1 VVWHHACFLY
11 VSMDIPGAKMG
22 NLSLTG
28 VMGATTKEHG
38 AQLVEDLLQ
47 LGIAISSE
55 GELAPVLERIV
66 TQARRFTGAEAA
78 TLFLREGAHL
88 RFAVVQN
95 EITNRR
101 LGDYEL
107 QQRLDIERLPL
118 DVPSLAGYVANSGE
132 VVNVPE
138 AYDIP
143 SDAPYTFNWRV
154 DLTTGYRTHSV
165 LAVPLR
171 DASQRNLGV
180 LQLINAIGSDGQ
192 AVPFHPRL
200 EDVARA
206 FAAYAAIAVRSAR
219 LEELSFKDPLTDGY
233 NRRYLMLRLY
243 EEVSRAA
250 RYQQPLSLILLDLD
264 GFKAVND
271 RYGHGAGDDVLKQ
284 VVQLLA
290 SQSRRDS
297 VVARYGGDEF
307 IALLP
312 STTKA
317 AALVYAER
325 MRAIIERYPFQH
337 GPLTA
342 SFGVAGYPDDPGNVT
357 DLIKRADHALYDAK
371 RQGRNLVGGL

>member
-1 VVWHHACFLY
+1 
-11 VSMDIPGAKMG
+11 MEIPSAATGDAR
-22 NLSLTG
+22 SLE
-28 VMGATTKEHG
+28 VDGATASDRG
-38 AQLVEDLLQ
+38 AQMVEDLLQ

-55 GELAPVLERIV
+55 GELSPVLERIV

-78 TLFLREGAHL
+78 TLFLREGTHL

-95 EITNRR
+95 EGTTRR
-101 LGDYEL
+101 LGDYEM
-107 QQRLDIERLPL
+107 QQRLEVERLPL
-118 DVPSLAGYVANSGE
+118 DAPSLAGYVATSGE
-132 VVNVPE
+132 LLNVPE
-138 AYDIP
+138 AYDIAQ
-143 SDAPYTFNWRV
+143 DAPYAFNGRV
-154 DLTTGYRTHSV
+154 DVATGYRTRSV
-165 LAVPLR
+165 LVVPLR
-171 DASQRNLGV
+171 DAANRVLGV
-180 LQLINAIGSDGQ
+180 LQLINAVGADGG
-192 AVPFHPRL
+192 VIPFHPRL

-264 GFKAVND
+264 GFKAIND
-271 RYGHGAGDDVLKQ
+271 QWGHGAGDEVLKQ

-317 AALVYAER
+317 AAIVYAER
-325 MRAIIERYPFQH
+325 MRALIERYPFTY

-342 SFGVAGYPDDPGNVT
+342 SFGVAGFPDDPGSVA
-357 DLIKRADHALYDAK
+357 DLIKSADHALYEAK

>member
-1 VVWHHACFLY
+1 
-11 VSMDIPGAKMG
+11 MDIPGARTG
-22 NLSLTG
+22 DLSFAGFMAAART
-28 VMGATTKEHG
+28 AQG
-38 AQLVEDLLQ
+38 AQMVEAFLK

-95 EITNRR
+95 EIRNRR
-101 LGDYEL
+101 LGDYEM
-107 QQRLDIERLPL
+107 QQRLEVERLPV

-171 DASQRNLGV
+171 DVAQRTLGV
-180 LQLINAIGSDGQ
+180 LQLINAVGADGR

-206 FAAYAAIAVRSAR
+206 FA
-219 LEELSFKDPLTDGY
+219 P
-233 NRRYLMLRLY
+233 
-243 EEVSRAA
+243 
-250 RYQQPLSLILLDLD
+250 
-264 GFKAVND
+264 
-271 RYGHGAGDDVLKQ
+271 H
-284 VVQLLA
+284 
-290 SQSRRDS
+290 
-297 VVARYGGDEF
+297 
-307 IALLP
+307 
-312 STTKA
+312 
-317 AALVYAER
+317 
-325 MRAIIERYPFQH
+325 
-337 GPLTA
+337 
-342 SFGVAGYPDDPGNVT
+342 
-357 DLIKRADHALYDAK
+357 
-371 RQGRNLVGGL
+371 

>member
-1 VVWHHACFLY
+1 
-11 VSMDIPGAKMG
+11 MDIPNANAGAG
-22 NLSLTG
+22 SFLEVL
-28 VMGATTKEHG
+28 GAAGPERG
-38 AQLVEDLLQ
+38 AQMLEELLQ
-47 LGIAISSE
+47 LGIAISSD
-55 GELAPVLERIV
+55 GELPSVLDRIV

-78 TLFLREGAHL
+78 TLFLREGTYL

-95 EITNRR
+95 EVTA
-101 LGDYEL
+101 
-107 QQRLDIERLPL
+107 RLDAQNAQERLEVERLPL
-118 DVPSLAGYVANSGE
+118 DVPSLAGHVANTGE
-132 VVNVPE
+132 ILNVPE

-143 SDAPYTFNWRV
+143 RDAPYAFNWRV

-165 LAVPLR
+165 LVVPLR
-171 DASQRNLGV
+171 DASRRIQGV
-180 LQLINAIGSDGQ
+180 LQLINATGSDGRV
-192 AVPFHPRL
+192 VPFHPRL

-243 EEVSRAA
+243 EEVSRAS

-264 GFKAVND
+264 GFKSIND
-271 RYGHGAGDDVLKQ
+271 RWGHGAGDEVLKQ

-312 STTKA
+312 STTKE

-325 MRAIIERYPFQH
+325 MRAIIERYPFEY

-342 SFGVAGYPDDPGNVT
+342 SFGVAGFPDDPGGVA
-357 DLIKRADHALYDAK
+357 DLIKSADHALYEAK
-371 RQGRNLVGGL
+371 RQGRNIVGGLLR